1 MPKIISEGI
10 WIVIQIFLSPLMLG
24 NLLSL
29 SRAVF
34 FSLRRDDN
42 SYLPHRALV
51 KLKCINL

>member
-42 SYLPHRALV
+42 GYLPHRALV